1 MPEIHSSVWEVGD
14 LAAYVYEAIDAN
26 GKKKKGTIDA
36 TNQVQAS
43 NSLKADGLTVTNLK
57 EAGLLDKEI
66 EIGGKKKPTSRD
78 MSVFCRQ
85 FVGILSAGVTVIKAL
100 DMLYEQMEQPTL
112 KKALYNVKNSVQK
125 GESLAVA
132 MKDEPDAFPMILCNM
147 IEAGEASGNL
157 EICFERMAVQFEKD
171 ARLKALVKKAMI
183 YPIAIIVVAVIV
195 VIIMMTVVV
204 PKFTSMFQGMGQ
216 QLPLPT
222 RIVVAMS
229 DFMIAK
235 WYVLLIVAGIVV
247 VAFKVFASSDYGI
260 HFLANIKLKAP
271 LIGNLTIKS
280 SCANLARTLSTLMAS
295 GLSMVEALEIT
306 GRTMSNVLV
315 KESLDEAI
323 EEVTHGIPL
332 SQPLIEGGI
341 FPTMI
346 CQMVK
351 IGEETGN
358 LESML
363 DRVADY
369 YEEEV
374 ENATSALTA
383 AMEPMIIC
391 VLAVVVGGIV
401 AAVYSPI
408 LTMYGAVDQ
417 A

>member
-1 MPEIHSSVWEVGD
+1 M
-14 LAAYVYEAIDAN
+14 AAYVYEAIDAE
-26 GKKKKGTIDA
+26 GKKRKGTIEA
-36 TNQVQAS
+36 NSQEQAN
-43 NSLKADGLTVTNLK
+43 NSIKAEGLTVTKLK
-57 EAGLLDKEI
+57 EAGMLDKEI
-66 EIGGKKKPTSRD
+66 QIGGAKKPTARD

-85 FVGILSAGVTVIKAL
+85 FNGILSAGVTVIKAL

-132 MKDEPDAFPMILCNM
+132 MREEEDAFPSILCNM
-147 IEAGEASGNL
+147 IAAGEASGNL
-157 EICFERMAVQFEKD
+157 EICFERMAVQFEKN

-183 YPIAIIVVAVIV
+183 YPIAIIVVAIAV
-195 VIIMMTVVV
+195 VIIMLVVVV
-204 PKFTSMFQGMGQ
+204 PKFSAMFEGMGH

-229 DFMIAK
+229 DFLQAK
-235 WYVLLIVAGIVV
+235 WWLVLIVVALV
-247 VAFKVFASSDYGI
+247 VAACKYFASTDYGI
-260 HFLANIKLKAP
+260 HFLANIKMKAP
-271 LIGNLTIKS
+271 LLGELTIKS

-295 GLSMVEALEIT
+295 GLSMVEALQIT
-306 GRTMSNVLV
+306 ANTMSNILV
-315 KESLDEAI
+315 KESLEEAI
-323 EEVTHGIPL
+323 EDVTHGIPL

-374 ENATSALTA
+374 ENATQALTA
-383 AMEPMIIC
+383 AMEPMIIV
-391 VLAVVVGGIV
+391 VLAVIVGGIV

-408 LTMYGAVDQ
+408 LSMYNNVDE